1 MSERTDYPTGVPSWV
16 DALIPDP
23 RQTATFYAELFG
35 WELDDRLDSPES
47 GPYYVARL
55 HGAPVAGIG
64 SPPGPDVPSGWNTYI
79 CVDEVDAATAAALQ
93 AGGRVVCDTLPSV
106 DDDRR
111 ALLADPSGAVIGV
124 RQRGRF
130 EGAQRVN
137 EPSAWAISI
146 LNTGDAEAAK
156 AFYGAVFGWTTST
169 FGVEGSELTMWHR
182 PGYVG
187 GEESQPVPRDVVAA
201 MGPLPE
207 ADAPARWDI
216 DFWTSDA
223 NATAA
228 RAEELG
234 GAVIAPPTD
243 RPGFRDTVVADPS
256 GTTIAVTQLLGP

>member
-1 MSERTDYPTGVPSWV
+1 MSERAAYPDGVPGWV
-16 DALIPDP
+16 DVLRLDP

-35 WELDDRLDSPES
+35 WELDDRLESAES
-47 GPYYVARL
+47 GSYYVARL
-55 HGAPVAGIG
+55 DDAAVAGIG
-64 SPPGPDVPSGWNTYI
+64 SAPDPDVPPHWTTYT
-79 CVDEVDAATAAALQ
+79 CVDDVEAATSAALE
-93 AGGRVVCDTLPSV
+93 AGGRVLSDRLPSI
-106 DDDRR
+106 DGDRR
-111 ALLADPSGAVIGV
+111 VLLSDPGGAMFGV
-124 RQRGRF
+124 RQAGRL

-137 EPSAWAISI
+137 EPGAWAMSL
-146 LNTGDAEAAK
+146 LNTGDIEAAG

-169 FGVEGSELTMWHR
+169 FGMGGFELTMFHR

-187 GEESQPVPRDVVAA
+187 GEEDQPVPRDVVAA

-207 ADAPARWDI
+207 ANAPARWDI

-256 GTTIAVTQLLGP
+256 GTTITVSQLLGP